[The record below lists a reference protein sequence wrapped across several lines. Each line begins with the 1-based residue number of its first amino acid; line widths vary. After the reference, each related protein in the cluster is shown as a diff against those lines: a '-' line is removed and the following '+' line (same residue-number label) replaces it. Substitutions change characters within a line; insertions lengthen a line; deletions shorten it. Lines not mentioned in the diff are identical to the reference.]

1 MRFTAAS
8 DKLMKQDAGVLGLAD
23 MAAGQDFTAVGV
35 KKASLKIMT
44 DLCLG
49 NQEVPFSDTG
59 ILLAPLTSCL
69 ASPLLKIVSC
79 SLTFKR

>member
-35 KKASLKIMT
+35 KKASLKIME
-44 DLCLG
+44 DLCKG
-49 NQEVPFSDTG
+49 NQEVPFSDAG
-59 ILLAPLTSCL
+59 ILFAPFDIISGFLIYC
-69 ASPLLKIVSC
+69 KI
-79 SLTFKR
+79 